1 MGYRATIEGPVLG
14 TRAADVALAKGEMT
28 IAVELCVTTDPVHE
42 LGNVR
47 KCLDAGFRYVV
58 AMSPEPNRLVRLQ
71 EVIGQQLDEA
81 ELERVRFC
89 SMDELFTFVQGLEIS
104 AAQDEQMVR
113 GYRVKREIRPA
124 KTAEEQAAVQRNI
137 ADVVARLIQ
146 RMKGGE

>member
-1 MGYRATIEGPVLG
+1 
-14 TRAADVALAKGEMT
+14 
-28 IAVELCVTTDPVHE
+28 
-42 LGNVR
+42 
-47 KCLDAGFRYVV
+47 
-58 AMSPEPNRLVRLQ
+58 
-71 EVIGQQLDEA
+71 
-81 ELERVRFC
+81 
-89 SMDELFTFVQGLEIS
+89 MDELFTFVQGLEIS